1 MLRSFLLS
9 GLRRHDCRSVA
20 QPLGR
25 RLACWSK
32 SRGYPQPD
40 NASDTDD
47 VVDHPSRKRR
57 HLYLVLDD
65 WSNGFSIHKLDLY
78 SNDGSDGSGGL
89 PLPAPVHRQE
99 KTHVTRSCYRY
110 DLSHWNFAALGS
122 KIIAAGALGPDEDG
136 VTLTY
141 DTKTAGLSAVPR
153 LPATLRCTWT
163 LATAPVGNGL
173 YVFEPNSERYRKGEE
188 VGNGMHRL
196 DAPGCYRQHWSWGS
210 IPSML
215 PFSVYNI
222 ESSVVHPKEGGGPAT
237 LFVSVGRWD
246 RKYDERGNPFDP
258 KEDQAST
265 GAFTRTSE
273 TFSYAGAGQWR
284 CHGKWDLPFC
294 GQGQYDSELDTW
306 VGLHKLHGPSRW
318 PYNMDI
324 ARHTDGYLCSSEV
337 ISPEEDSTTQ
347 PPASKLCTE
356 RLFDPD
362 GAWRVG
368 ASLVYM
374 GDSTYCL
381 VEVDAL
387 ETFQERRA
395 GNKSAVRLSVFRLKY
410 GKNGELTITA
420 RRPDRSYLFSR
431 FDENTKVRAFWM

>member
-9 GLRRHDCRSVA
+9 GLRRHDYRSVA

-47 VVDHPSRKRR
+47 VDHPCRKRR

-78 SNDGSDGSGGL
+78 SNDGSDGGGGL
-89 PLPAPVHRQE
+89 PLPAP
-99 KTHVTRSCYRY
+99 
-110 DLSHWNFAALGS
+110 WNFAALGS
-122 KIIAAGALGPDEDG
+122 KIIVAGALGPDEDG

-141 DTKTAGLSAVPR
+141 DTKTAGVSAVPR
-153 LPATLRCTWT
+153 LPATLRCPWT
-163 LATAPVGNGL
+163 LATAVGNGL
-173 YVFEPNSERYRKGEE
+173 YVFEPNSERHRKGEV

-196 DAPGCYRQHWSWGS
+196 DAPGWNRQHWSWGS

-215 PFSVYNI
+215 PFRVYNI

-237 LFVSVGRWD
+237 LFVGRWD
-246 RKYDERGNPFDP
+246 RKYDECGDP
-258 KEDQAST
+258 LDPEEGPD
-265 GAFTRTSE
+265 G
-273 TFSYAGAGQWR
+273 
-284 CHGKWDLPFC
+284 
-294 GQGQYDSELDTW
+294 ELDTW

-318 PYNMDI
+318 PYDMDI

-362 GAWRVG
+362 GVWRVG